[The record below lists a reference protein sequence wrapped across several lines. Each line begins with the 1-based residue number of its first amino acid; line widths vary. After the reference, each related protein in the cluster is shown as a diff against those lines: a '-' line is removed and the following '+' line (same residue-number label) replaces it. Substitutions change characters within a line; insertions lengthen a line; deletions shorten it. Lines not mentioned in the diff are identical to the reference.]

1 MHAAR
6 DVRLRRPIRC
16 VPRVQPLA
24 IEGRLTGSAVC
35 SQPRL
40 SLGLALLFRIRPVF
54 LQFPGPPLST
64 YGRGVKAGTF
74 EQDILV
80 FFLSR
85 TTAPTPNVFDRCV
98 LHIAT
103 VFWRRFFFH
112 LRFDRSPL
120 CAVRM
125 YEPTRLRNINTWK
138 AVYTNVQYKKSIQ
151 SLGLEFGNQT
161 YLLEW

>member
-80 FFLSR
+80 FFFCLER
-85 TTAPTPNVFDRCV
+85 LLLLLPCLTDVCCILLLYFGGD
-98 LHIAT
+98 
-103 VFWRRFFFH
+103 FFFI
-112 LRFDRSPL
+112 
-120 CAVRM
+120 
-125 YEPTRLRNINTWK
+125 YG
-138 AVYTNVQYKKSIQ
+138 SIV
-151 SLGLEFGNQT
+151 
-161 YLLEW
+161 LLYVLYVCMSQHA